1 MNITDPISDFLT
13 HIRNA
18 VGASPNEVVTPS
30 SKLKVA
36 ISKVLREEGFI
47 DGYEEIEAKP
57 QSTLKIGLRYT
68 SNRRPV
74 IRHIQRISKPGLRIY
89 VGASEI
95 PKVLGGM
102 GIVILSTPK
111 GVVSGEVARR
121 EKVGGEILCKI
132 W

>member
-1 MNITDPISDFLT
+1 MNITDPIADFLT

-18 VGASPNEVVTPS
+18 ASAGHPELQTRS

-36 ISKVLREEGFI
+36 IAKVLKDEGFI
-47 DGYEEIEAKP
+47 EDFEEIKEKP
-57 QSTLKIGLRYT
+57 QHKLKIGLRYT
-68 SNRRPV
+68 SRKRPV
-74 IRHIQRISKPGLRIY
+74 IRSIQRISKPGLRIY
-89 VGASEI
+89 VRSGEI
-95 PKVLGGM
+95 PKVLSGM

-111 GVVSGEVARR
+111 GVISGQTARR

>member
-1 MNITDPISDFLT
+1 MNITDPIADFLT

-18 VGASPNEVVTPS
+18 VGAGHPEVHTRS

-36 ISKVLREEGFI
+36 IAKVLKEEGFI
-47 DGYEEIEAKP
+47 EDFEEIKALP

-68 SNRRPV
+68 SRKRPV
-74 IRHIQRISKPGLRIY
+74 IRSIQRVSKPGLRIY
-89 VGASEI
+89 VGSGEI
-95 PKVLGGM
+95 PKVLAGM

-111 GVVSGEVARR
+111 GVISGATARR